1 MPETI
6 VLTLP
11 SKLRSAVDEVASQ
24 EGVLAQELISKA
36 LETYLFLRQFR
47 LLSEKMTVKAEAQG
61 IFTDQDVF
69 DLVS

>member
-1 MPETI
+1 MLDTI
-6 VLTLP
+6 TLTLP
-11 SKLRSAVDEVASQ
+11 SKLQSAMNEVASQ
-24 EGVLAQELISKA
+24 EGVLAQDLICKA

-47 LLSEKMTVKAEAQG
+47 LLSERMTAAAEAQG

>member
-11 SKLRSAVDEVASQ
+11 SKLQSAVNEVASQ
-24 EGVLAQELISKA
+24 EGVLAQELINKA

-47 LLSEKMTVKAEAQG
+47 LLSEKMTAKAVAQG